1 MNAKI
6 LKNILPLCLLAML
19 LGAGCTKNNY
29 IDTGVSQGRHDC
41 SLLEYMEKHP
51 YDWDSTVVMV
61 RHAELE
67 SLFERNELDGK
78 HYDGITF
85 FGITNHS
92 IRRYL
97 LENGLK
103 QVTDLR
109 AEACRDVL
117 LRCIVEGKIYRN
129 DIPRGKK
136 SSALSVIGEGGKYYT
151 TLGGSDLWIFSF
163 ATSYGGV
170 PNIGAVS
177 LYGVIVN
184 ASREFENA
192 SADIEPNTCVVHSF
206 EYAVTIDDFLKAGES
221 LK

>member
-1 MNAKI
+1 MNTKN
-6 LKNILPLCLLAML
+6 LKYILPVCLLTML
-19 LGAGCTKNNY
+19 LTAGCTKNNY

-41 SLLEYMEKHP
+41 SLLEYMERHP
-51 YDWDSTVVMV
+51 YDWDSTAIMV
-61 RHAELE
+61 RHAGLE

-97 LENGLK
+97 LENRLK
-103 QVTDLR
+103 KVTDLK
-109 AEACRDVL
+109 ADVCRKVL
-117 LRCIVEGKIYRN
+117 LRCIVEGKLYRN

-136 SSALSVIGEGGKYYT
+136 ASGLSVVGEGGKNYT
-151 TLGGSDLWIFSF
+151 TLEGSVLWIFSF
-163 ATSYGGV
+163 AESYGGV

-177 LYGVIVN
+177 LYGVILN
-184 ASREFENA
+184 SSREFVIA
-192 SADIEPNTCVVHSF
+192 SADIEPNNCVVHSF
-206 EYAVTIDDFLKAGES
+206 DYAVTIDDFLKAGES